1 MVGKLT
7 GEQVSLDEYEYDV
20 KQNSIHNSK
29 KEACITFDLTKLK
42 SIRKKNSKREEE
54 EMKKERQN
62 SKFVDETEK
71 QEVERKREIGSF
83 YFS

>member
-42 SIRKKNSKREEE
+42 SIRKKIVKEKKR
-54 EMKKERQN
+54 R
-62 SKFVDETEK
+62 
-71 QEVERKREIGSF
+71 
-83 YFS
+83 